1 MQLCGLWVYTLVRVP
16 VLTPGEMERTML
28 TLTLAGL
35 LMGCEVKIYD
45 DTGSTADNTPS
56 NSDDTGSTDTD
67 DTDEPASVAPE
78 VTDGSIECQS
88 SDDDDPY
95 NLYYVDVNVTDPQG
109 SSTIATTGS
118 KLYAYDEDGSLIFS
132 DDILICTSD
141 HCFGSFRE
149 DAFSSLDCDA
159 ITDQRFTAEIFD
171 EDGNSS
177 GEVKLS
183 ALIPEA

>member
-1 MQLCGLWVYTLVRVP
+1 
-16 VLTPGEMERTML
+16 ML

-45 DTGSTADNTPS
+45 DTGSPSTDNTDPS
-56 NSDDTGSTDTD
+56 STDSGSTTTSDDSGETESED
-67 DTDEPASVAPE
+67 PE
-78 VTDGSIECQS
+78 VTDGSIQCQS
-88 SDDDDPY
+88 SEDDSPY
-95 NLYYVDVNVTDPQG
+95 NLYYIDVAVADPQG

-118 KLYAYDEDGSLIFS
+118 KVYAYDEDGSLIFS
-132 DDILICTSD
+132 DDILVCTND

-149 DAFSSLDCDA
+149 DSFDALDCDS
-159 ITDQRFTAEIFD
+159 ITDQRFTAEVFD